1 MFSVRD
7 SKTPLLLDPHR
18 LWPESSTFFGER
30 QHLYYVIFDLLP
42 SLPSH
47 DLIVYMLVLF
57 SVWAR
62 SQETFLDL
70 NLTGG
75 HLKEEAGSADGSA
88 LNYVKS
94 TNTEPSGPQ
103 IKLSGKRIEY
113 YNSCKLFRK

>member
-1 MFSVRD
+1 
-7 SKTPLLLDPHR
+7 
-18 LWPESSTFFGER
+18 
-30 QHLYYVIFDLLP
+30 
-42 SLPSH
+42 
-47 DLIVYMLVLF
+47 MLVLF
-57 SVWAR
+57 SVLPR

-103 IKLSGKRIEY
+103 IKLSGKIIEY
-113 YNSCKLFRK
+113 YSSCKLFRK